1 MVAVPLLHGITTNEA
16 AEFQLSHPLNL
27 EPIIIDSGVSKGQLR
42 HTAGTEP
49 FANGPGTMRAAIV
62 WNDLY
67 YAVMGEWLVSVNAGG
82 AVQQIGSVGSDGT
95 ASLDYSFDRLII
107 RSGTALWYYDG
118 SALRQVT
125 DTDLGEVVDSLWVDG
140 YTAFTDGKYLG
151 VTEINDPFEVKPLK
165 YASAEA
171 DPDPIVGL
179 IKLRGEVY
187 VLGTD
192 TIQVF
197 QNVGGAQFPFQVVE
211 GATIQTG
218 CVGTQAK
225 TLFGETFAFVGSSRS
240 DALGVH
246 VAGSATS
253 SKISTR
259 VVDDALARVAE
270 PSDIVLEKRISRD
283 ELRLLVHLPDETWV
297 FLAKATEKAGEPI
310 WYRCQSG
317 VGGAYRIR
325 WAVFAYNRFLVGDLH
340 SGAIGSLRDV
350 ATRHFGEPAQWRFD
364 VGLVYNQARGAIIDR
379 IELVGL
385 PGRGDD
391 SLGADVFMSYSRDG
405 ETFTPERAVTAGKTG
420 ERYKRVQWRPHARIR
435 NYMGVRFRGYSAM
448 AAGWAACEMGVRG
461 LNA

>member
-1 MVAVPLLHGITTNEA
+1 MVAIPLLKGVIANEA
-16 AEFQLSHPLNL
+16 AEYQLSHPLNL
-27 EPIIIDSGVSKGQLR
+27 EPIMVDSGISKGQLR

-49 FANGPGTMRAAIV
+49 FADGPAPMRAAIV

-82 AVQQIGSVGSDGT
+82 AVRQIGSVGSGGT

-107 RSGTALWYYDG
+107 RSGIALWYYDG
-118 SALRQVT
+118 ATLSRVT
-125 DTDLGEVVDSLWVDG
+125 DTDLGAVVDSLWVDG
-140 YTAFTDGKYLG
+140 YTGFTDGKFFG
-151 VTEINDPFEVKPLK
+151 VTEINNPFEVKPLK

-171 DPDPIVGL
+171 DPDPITGL

-187 VLGTD
+187 VLGTN

-211 GATIQTG
+211 GATIPTG
-218 CVGTQAK
+218 CVSATAK
-225 TLFGETFAFVGSSRS
+225 TLFGETFAFVGAARN

-246 VAGSATS
+246 VAGSGTS

-259 VVDDALARVAE
+259 AVDDALARVVDPA
-270 PSDIVLEKRISRD
+270 SIALEKRISRD
-283 ELRLLVHLPDETWV
+283 ELRLFVHLPSESWV
-297 FLAKATEKAGEPI
+297 FLAKATERAGEPV

-317 VGGAYRIR
+317 VDQPYRIR
-325 WAVFAYNRFLVGDLH
+325 NAVFAYNRFLVGDLKT
-340 SGAIGSLRDV
+340 GAIGSLRDV
-350 ATRHFGEPAQWRFD
+350 ATRHFGEAAQWQFD
-364 VGLVYNQARGAIIDR
+364 VGLIYNQAKGAIVDR

-391 SLGADVFMSYSRDG
+391 DLGAEVFMSYSRDG
-405 ETFTPERAVTAGKTG
+405 QTFTPERAVNAGRAG
-420 ERYKRVQWRPHARIR
+420 ERYKRIEWRPHARML

-448 AAGWAACEMGVRG
+448 TAGWASCEVMARG
-461 LNA
+461 LNV